1 MIEQARIFADGER
14 KGIRLY
20 VEHDTSVDDW
30 IREKHYLHSTPAGA
44 ILRLCFK
51 DENGRVIGC
60 MMWGA
65 AYKPKNR
72 SKRDFGINAHVLY
85 RRHAAVCGKQMFR
98 NGKKIYPQALRNG
111 KRAYRLFQHRGRT
124 RRNNLKG

>member
-44 ILRLCFK
+44 ILR
-51 DENGRVIGC
+51 
-60 MMWGA
+60 
-65 AYKPKNR
+65 
-72 SKRDFGINAHVLY
+72 
-85 RRHAAVCGKQMFR
+85 
-98 NGKKIYPQALRNG
+98 
-111 KRAYRLFQHRGRT
+111 
-124 RRNNLKG
+124 